1 MIAYLLLMS
10 LPLLFGLTQPR
21 RAPDAALILVAIL
34 YWLFIGLRFQTG
46 TDWFGYMNQ
55 LRVVKYLDLPKIWQQ
70 AEPGFWTL
78 LWINDRTGWGLT
90 GINIMSATVFLI
102 GLFAFARKTASPWIA
117 VAVATSYLVLTLGMG
132 GIRQAMAMGLI
143 FIVLADW
150 NKRSTASKLLF
161 IGAASLFH
169 FSAVFMAAFLA
180 FGKGS
185 SRRLQVLGIFGA
197 GLVVILLAR
206 SQPEQVDVYMQRYVG
221 EGSVVAQGAIF
232 HALLNA
238 LPAGVYLLFRKR
250 WREYFGPN
258 PLLIALSLAALAML
272 PLVFVSSIAASRLS
286 MYLTVAPM
294 MIWASAPLVFGGQK
308 SQAQLAAG
316 VLAVQAGVMV
326 VWLAFA
332 NVAPAFFPYRNV
344 LLGAG

>member
-10 LPLLFGLTQPR
+10 LPLLFGLAQPR
-21 RAPDAALILVAIL
+21 RAPGAALIFVAIL
-34 YWLFIGLRFQTG
+34 YWLFIGFRFQTG

-55 LRVVKYLDLPKIWQQ
+55 LRVVKSLDLPKIWQQ

-78 LWINDRTGWGLT
+78 LWVNDRTGWGLK
-90 GINIMSATVFLI
+90 GINVMSSAVLLI
-102 GLFAFARKTASPWIA
+102 GLFTFARKTASPWIA

-143 FIVLADW
+143 FIILADW
-150 NKRSTASKLLF
+150 DKRSTTTKLLF

-169 FSAVFMAAFLA
+169 FSALFMAAFLA
-180 FGKGS
+180 FGSGS
-185 SRRLQVLGIFGA
+185 SRRLQFLGIAGA
-197 GLVVILLAR
+197 GVVIFYLTQ
-206 SQPEQVDVYMQRYVG
+206 SQPEQVDLYVQRYTG
-221 EGSVVAQGAIF
+221 EGATVAQGAIF

-250 WREYFGPN
+250 WNESIGPN
-258 PLLIALSLAALAML
+258 PLLVALSVAALAML
-272 PLVFVSSIAASRLS
+272 PLVFVSSLAASRLS

-294 MIWASAPLVFGGQK
+294 MIWASAPMVFGGRQ
-308 SQAQLAAG
+308 SQAPLAAG
-316 VLAVQAGVMV
+316 MLALQAGVMI
-326 VWLAFA
+326 VWLTFA
-332 NVAPAFFPYRNV
+332 NVAFAFFPYRNV